1 VFERTFERTCVAEK
15 IKKKERAVFAGI
27 AMPHTTPRM
36 TADVIAHYISQ
47 KLRVEIIERRGNNA
61 EVTTRHTLKIRAFH
75 NDENGDD
82 GDAMRRANTKSNYKS
97 SFRSSQ

>member
-1 VFERTFERTCVAEK
+1 MR
-15 IKKKERAVFAGI
+15 AGI
-27 AMPHTTPRM
+27 ELEA
-36 TADVIAHYISQ
+36 TALEHISKKYSFKMVKGVDKWTRALPSDPGNCNYISQ

>member
-1 VFERTFERTCVAEK
+1 MEENGDAGA
-15 IKKKERAVFAGI
+15 RA
-27 AMPHTTPRM
+27 RR
-36 TADVIAHYISQ
+36 ADNNLSQ
-47 KLRVEIIERRGNNA
+47 KLSLRVKMSSVQVTTHNA
-61 EVTTRHTLKIRAFH
+61 EVTTRHTLIEIRAFY